1 MPQEDDSLQR
11 LQALPHYTT
20 DLKAQ
25 TSALKWSGPEP
36 IPAIGADVRITMNRI
51 GLGQVI
57 SYAGYCGYLGLMVMP
72 YKPPAWWTEQ
82 NGAPAPER
90 AGLVFGSEIE
100 LVATTGTTA
109 ATAGA

>member
-1 MPQEDDSLQR
+1 MPQEDDHLQR
-11 LQALPHYTT
+11 FEALPHYTT
-20 DLKAQ
+20 DLNAQ
-25 TSALKWSGPEP
+25 TSALKWIGPEP
-36 IPAIGADVRITMNRI
+36 IPAIGADVRIPMNGI

-100 LVATTGTTA
+100 LVAAGNATA
-109 ATAGA
+109 DTAGA